1 MMSVTVA
8 LVEDDADIS
17 ALLRE
22 VLEIDGF
29 RVVMFADP
37 DPPRIAALEPPP
49 DLFVI
54 DIMLPGMNG
63 VELADRLRR
72 MAYPD
77 TPMIAMSACRLML
90 ERASASGLFQD
101 TMAKPFN
108 LSTLLSR
115 VEDLVRSHNGTT
127 SSPR

>member
-1 MMSVTVA
+1 MSVTVA

-17 ALLRE
+17 DLMRE

-29 RVVMFADP
+29 EVVMFSEP
-37 DPPRIAALEPPP
+37 DPPKIAALEPPP
-49 DLFVI
+49 ALFLI

-63 VELADRLRR
+63 VELAEHLRR
-72 MAYPD
+72 GAYPD
-77 TPMIAMSACRLML
+77 TPMIAMSASRLML

-115 VEDLVRSHNGTT
+115 VEDLVQARNG
-127 SSPR
+127 SASAPR